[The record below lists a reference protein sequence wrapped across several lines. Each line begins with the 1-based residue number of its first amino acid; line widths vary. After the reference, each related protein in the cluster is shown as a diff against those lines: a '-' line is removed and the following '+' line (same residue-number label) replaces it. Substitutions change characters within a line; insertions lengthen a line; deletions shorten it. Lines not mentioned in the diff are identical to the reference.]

1 MRKNHKKGFTLV
13 ECVVAMAILV
23 VMALLLSMLL
33 TATVNLRNHNKTVEN
48 EIDEQVDKLA
58 SKQDLTEQA
67 ITDSGISFNN
77 GIIIPGTNA
86 KKLYFEDSN
95 VQMGAID
102 YGFNDIE
109 LPSFDDEDDPSDSD
123 DEGDDAEARKA
134 RKVYGAV
141 ETSSVTITE
150 EVDPVLNDGVYTM
163 KWRIMFTASSC
174 SEVKSLKIVL
184 PSGADNVYYDADW
197 KYTVHGLGDRVVRIC
212 PKSNQSI
219 TLSLTFTVP
228 ESSYVYY
235 EEAEEG
241 KEPQA
246 KPESFYHYFKGVTGG
261 NTVTLTKQSSG
272 EFK

>member
-58 SKQDLTEQA
+58 SKQGLTEQA

-95 VQMGAID
+95 VQMGAIN
-102 YGFNDIE
+102 YGFDDIE

-123 DEGDDAEARKA
+123 DDDDDTEESAIR
-134 RKVYGAV
+134 VYGAV
-141 ETSSVTITE
+141 DAPSVNIKE
-150 EVDPVLNDGVYTM
+150 DSVLNDGVYT
-163 KWRIMFTASSC
+163 KRWQISFTPSDC
-174 SEVKSLKIVL
+174 SDIKSLKIVL
-184 PSGADNVYYDADW
+184 PSGADNVYYDEDG
-197 KYTVHGLGDRVVRIC
+197 KYTVHGLGSRVVRIC
-212 PKSNQSI
+212 PTSNQSI

-235 EEAEEG
+235 EKAEEG
-241 KEPQA
+241 EEPQA
-246 KPESFYHYFKGVTGG
+246 KPESFYHYFKGVEGDG
-261 NTVTLTKQSSG
+261 NAVTLTKQSSG